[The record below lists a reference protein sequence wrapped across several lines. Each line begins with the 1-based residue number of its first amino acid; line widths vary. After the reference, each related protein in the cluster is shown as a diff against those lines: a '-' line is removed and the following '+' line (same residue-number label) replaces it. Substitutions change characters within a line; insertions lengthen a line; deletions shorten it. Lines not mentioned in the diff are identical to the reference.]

1 MDGQNGLQALEERAA
16 TFTDELWALVFQV
29 ANARGLSPLR
39 ASFRSRIARFL
50 KHLNALIE
58 RSAKPQRG
66 LFPEPTAEAFASN
79 LHPPQ
84 ATARL

>member
-1 MDGQNGLQALEERAA
+1 MDGQNGLQALDVHAA
-16 TFTDELWALVFQV
+16 TFTDERLALVFQV
-29 ANARGLSPLR
+29 ANARGLSSLR
-39 ASFRSRIARFL
+39 VSIGSSIARFS

-66 LFPEPTAEAFASN
+66 LFPVPTAEAFASN
-79 LHPPQ
+79 LHPLQ